1 MSKRFIGRVIS
12 TLAIAM
18 AATTLAGC
26 FSVGGP
32 TQDERAAQLA
42 AELENGEL
50 GVSQAEVSYQDS
62 FSGDL
67 TVTVTL
73 EDSVIEPGLSVSAQT
88 LGPILGV
95 MARGAEDMRVGAA
108 GFYAQDGDGVD
119 VSMATAATDLGIG
132 DAVRGR
138 SLSLSGAKL
147 EQLAKQ

>member
-1 MSKRFIGRVIS
+1 MSRRFIQRVIS
-12 TLAIAM
+12 TTAIA
-18 AATTLAGC
+18 AAAVTLAGC

-42 AELENGEL
+42 AELESGGL

-95 MARGAEDMRVGAA
+95 MARGAESMRIGAA
-108 GFYAQDGDGVD
+108 GFYAQDADGVD
-119 VSMATAATDLGIG
+119 VSMVTAAADLGIG

>member
-1 MSKRFIGRVIS
+1 MRFIQRVIS
-12 TLAIAM
+12 MTAVAT
-18 AATTLAGC
+18 AAVTLAGC

-42 AELENGEL
+42 AELEGGGL

-73 EDSVIEPGLSVSAQT
+73 EDGVIEPGLSVSAQT

-95 MARGAEDMRVGAA
+95 MARGAENMRVGAA
-108 GFYAQDGDGVD
+108 GFYAQDDEGVD
-119 VSMATAATDLGIG
+119 VSMVTAANDLGIG
-132 DAVRGR
+132 DAIRGR

>member
-1 MSKRFIGRVIS
+1 MMRRPLARTTIALAVGAVI
-12 TLAIAM
+12 L
-18 AATTLAGC
+18 TLAGC
-26 FSVGGP
+26 FSAGGP

-42 AELENGEL
+42 AQLKGGDL
-50 GVSQAEVSYQDS
+50 GVTAAEVSYQDS

-73 EDSVIEPGLSVSAQT
+73 DDSVIEPGLTVSAQI

-95 MARGAEDMRVGAA
+95 MARGAETMRVGAA
-108 GFYAQDGDGVD
+108 GFYAQDAQGID
-119 VSMATAATDLGIG
+119 VSMVTAAEELGIG

-138 SLSLSGAKL
+138 SLSLSGTKL

>member
-1 MSKRFIGRVIS
+1 MAV
-12 TLAIAM
+12 AAAAM
-18 AATTLAGC
+18 TLAGC

-42 AELENGEL
+42 AELESGGL

-95 MARGAEDMRVGAA
+95 MARGAENMRVGAA
-108 GFYAQDGDGVD
+108 GFYAQDADGVD
-119 VSMATAATDLGIG
+119 VSMVTAATDLGIG

-147 EQLAKQ
+147 EQLSK

>member
-1 MSKRFIGRVIS
+1 MSTRFTGRVIS
-12 TLAIAM
+12 TMAVAAAAM
-18 AATTLAGC
+18 TLAGC
-26 FSVGGP
+26 FSMGGP

-42 AELENGEL
+42 AELESGGL

-95 MARGAEDMRVGAA
+95 MARGVENMRVGAA
-108 GFYAQDGDGVD
+108 GFYAQDADGVD
-119 VSMATAATDLGIG
+119 VSMVTAATDLGIG

-147 EQLAKQ
+147 EQLSK

>member
-1 MSKRFIGRVIS
+1 MMRRSLAHTIF
-12 TLAIAM
+12 TLAVGAVVF
-18 AATTLAGC
+18 TLAGC

-42 AELENGEL
+42 TQLEGGDL
-50 GVSQAEVSYQDS
+50 GVTSAEVSYQDS

-73 EDSVIEPGLSVSAQT
+73 DDSVIEPGLTVSAQT

-95 MARGAEDMRVGAA
+95 MARGAETMRVGAA
-108 GFYAQDGDGVD
+108 GFYAQDEEGID
-119 VSMATAATDLGIG
+119 VSMVTAAQDLGIG

-138 SLSLSGAKL
+138 SLSLSGTKL

>member
-1 MSKRFIGRVIS
+1 MSTRFTGRVIS
-12 TLAIAM
+12 TMAVAAAAM
-18 AATTLAGC
+18 TLAGC
-26 FSVGGP
+26 FSMGGP

-42 AELENGEL
+42 AELESGGL

-95 MARGAEDMRVGAA
+95 MARGAENMRVGAA
-108 GFYAQDGDGVD
+108 GFYAQDADGVD
-119 VSMATAATDLGIG
+119 VSMVTAATDLGIG

-147 EQLAKQ
+147 EQLSK

>member
-18 AATTLAGC
+18 AAMTLAGC
-26 FSVGGP
+26 ISVGGP

-108 GFYAQDGDGVD
+108 GFYAQDADGVD

>member
-1 MSKRFIGRVIS
+1 MSRRLIQRVIS
-12 TLAIAM
+12 TLAIA
-18 AATTLAGC
+18 AAAVTLAGC

-42 AELENGEL
+42 AELEGGGL

-95 MARGAEDMRVGAA
+95 MARGAESMRVGAA
-108 GFYAQDGDGVD
+108 GFYAQDADGVD
-119 VSMATAATDLGIG
+119 VSMVTAATELGIG

>member
-12 TLAIAM
+12 TMAIAT
-18 AATTLAGC
+18 AAMTLAGC

-95 MARGAEDMRVGAA
+95 MARGAENMRVGAA
-108 GFYAQDGDGVD
+108 GFYAQDAEGVD
-119 VSMATAATDLGIG
+119 VSMVTAATDLGIG